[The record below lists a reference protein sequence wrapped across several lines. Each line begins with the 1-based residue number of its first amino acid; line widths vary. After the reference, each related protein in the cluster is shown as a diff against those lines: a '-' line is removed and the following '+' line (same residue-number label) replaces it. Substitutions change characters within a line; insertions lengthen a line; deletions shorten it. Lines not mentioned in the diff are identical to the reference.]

1 MKNTS
6 PSQYKS
12 ENERILKK
20 LTEVKEILN
29 LTDIIIINLNLR
41 NEIVFANKK
50 GLSLLGYETLK
61 GRNWIETFVI
71 PEKRVKIKR
80 FLEEFKGEKAF
91 EKQDMLIPTITR
103 HKEKKYI
110 KWTFAPLKD
119 EKKIIGLL
127 LTGKNYT
134 KRHDIEEKLNISKE
148 KFRKTFEN
156 ASEPIIWA
164 NAETGEIINCNKM
177 VEKLFERKRE
187 DLIGMHQSEL
197 HPPDEKIFYENLFKK
212 FANNT
217 NKFEEE
223 AKIITKSEQVIPTRI
238 SGYLTE
244 IGDKK
249 VVVGIFH
256 NITEEK
262 ATEHALEEM
271 EEIYKNISE
280 QSLVGLAIIQEDKIV
295 YANSY
300 GTSIFGLTKKETL
313 KITLSEVFKDF
324 VYPDDL
330 ELVKKNFQLLR
341 TNQKNSVNFQN
352 RIISQE
358 EGIIWLENLA
368 KIIRYQGKLA
378 TLIIFIDI
386 TDRKTI
392 QEQLKNSEEK
402 YRILFQKSP
411 ESIILSTIQGTV
423 IDVNPASEIIF
434 DLSKDEIIAKHFS
447 KSARFTEKQIELFA
461 ERTKNLLQG
470 IKQEPLELKI
480 KKLNGETAWISFDM
494 ALIDLRGKKML
505 ITIIQ
510 DITERKKVLQQLKES
525 ENKYRT
531 LFESSID
538 GIAMTNLKGRIIDCN
553 QAFTKMLGYRKER
566 LKNLTY
572 FDITPKKWHKKEAEI
587 IETQVMVRGYSEEYE
602 KEYIRKD
609 GTIIP
614 INIKA
619 WLVTDKKE
627 TPIGLWAIVRDIT
640 EKKQAERKLKES
652 ELKYRHIF
660 ENSPYSISLFTL
672 DGKLIDTN
680 EATNMLLTIMD
691 TSDIIGENYRD
702 FFSVDE
708 KDKDLIKLF
717 DNQFKQV
724 MEEEKPS
731 SFEFRIHKTLDGGYI
746 WVNAHIS
753 LIKIG
758 KKRLIQLI
766 IQDQTDIKIANK
778 KIKKSERKYKE
789 AYSRSNFYKDLFA
802 HDINNILQNIQAF
815 IDLISMKI
823 KELEEIGDMDE
834 ILTIV
839 REQVIRGAKLVS
851 NVRILS
857 EIEEKK
863 IELEE
868 LDLIS
873 NLQNSVNYIKNIFK
887 QKDIDIN
894 LNYHTNLLYVQAN
907 DLIRNV
913 FDNILIN
920 AVRHNENQKVEIE
933 VNISESVFYGQNFAK
948 IEFKDNAKGI
958 PNEMKNLIFR
968 RGYSNRDAVKG
979 LGLGLSLVK
988 KIIEIYD
995 GQIWVENRVKENHKE
1010 GSNFVLLIPISK
1022 KVN

>member
-1 MKNTS
+1 MENTP
-6 PSQYKS
+6 PSQIKAK
-12 ENERILKK
+12 NKHILKK

-29 LTDIIIINLNLR
+29 LTDVIIINLNLR
-41 NEIVFANKK
+41 NEIVFVNKK
-50 GLSLLGYETLK
+50 GLDFLGYETLT
-61 GRNWIETFVI
+61 GQNWIDTFVI

-80 FLEEFKGEKAF
+80 LLEEFKGKKTF
-91 EKQDMLIPTITR
+91 EKRNLLIPTITR

-110 KWTFAPLKD
+110 KWSFRPLRN

-134 KRHDIEEKLNISKE
+134 KRHDIEEKLNISRK
-148 KFRKTFEN
+148 KFKKTFEN

-164 NAETGEIINCNKM
+164 NAETGEIINCNRM
-177 VEKLFERKRE
+177 TEKLFERRKE
-187 DLIGMHQSEL
+187 ELIGMHQSKL

-212 FANNT
+212 FADKT
-217 NKFEEE
+217 TKFEAE
-223 AKIITKSEQVIPTRI
+223 AKIITKSGKIIPTRI

-244 IGDKK
+244 IEDNK

-262 ATEHALEEM
+262 ATEQALEEM

-280 QSLVGLAIIQEDKIV
+280 QSLVGVAINQEDRIV

-300 GTSIFGLTKKETL
+300 GASIFGLARREAL
-313 KITLSEVFKDF
+313 KIKLSEVFNNY

-341 TNQKNSVNFQN
+341 TNQKKSVNFQN
-352 RIISQE
+352 RIIIQE
-358 EGIIWLENLA
+358 GEIIWIENLA
-368 KIIRYQGKLA
+368 KIIRYQGNLA
-378 TLIIFIDI
+378 ILIIFIDI

-434 DLSKDEIIAKHFS
+434 DLSRDEIIGEHFS
-447 KSARFTEKQIELFA
+447 ESARFTEKQIKLFA
-461 ERTKNLLQG
+461 ERTKNLLRD
-470 IKQEPLELKI
+470 IKQEPLELMI

-494 ALIDLRGKKML
+494 ALIDLQGKKML
-505 ITIIQ
+505 ITMIQ

-553 QAFTKMLGYRKER
+553 QAFINMLGYRKER

-572 FDITPKKWHKKEAEI
+572 FDITPKKWHKKETEI
-587 IETQVMVRGYSEEYE
+587 IEKQVMVRGYSDEYE

-609 GTIIP
+609 GIIIP
-614 INIKA
+614 ISIKT
-619 WLVTDKKE
+619 WLVTDNE
-627 TPIGLWAIVRDIT
+627 GNPTGMWAIVRDIT
-640 EKKQAERKLKES
+640 EKKRAERKLKES

-660 ENSPYSISLFTL
+660 ENSPYSISLLTL

-691 TSDIIGENYRD
+691 TSDIIGKNYRD

-717 DNQFKQV
+717 DKQFEQV
-724 MEEEKPS
+724 IEQEKPS
-731 SFEFRIHKTLDGGYI
+731 SFEFRIHKTLDGGYF

-823 KELEEIGDMDE
+823 QELEEIGDLDE

-873 NLQNSVNYIKNIFK
+873 NLQNSINYIKNIFK

-920 AVRHNENQKVEIE
+920 AVRHNENQKIEIE
-933 VNISESVFYGQNFAK
+933 IDISESVFYGQNFAK

-1010 GSNFVLLIPISK
+1010 GSNFVLLIP
-1022 KVN
+1022 KVKTK